1 MEGYHPELKVILD
14 DGNYTYWKART
25 RANIQCIDEA
35 WYLTEHG
42 WKPPTV
48 TIEGV
53 TTACL
58 ENAGLQPNVMIT
70 SSMLEHW
77 HRSMI
82 HFEGTSQVQSSR
94 KDLLATKF
102 ENMRMEEHESIA
114 DFSSKLSSLVQES
127 RTLGKLHE
135 LELGGVKKAKGIAL
149 ISTEKQLEEE
159 PEEDSISLLEAY
171 DKNEG
176 ASKTESQCHECKGY
190 GHFKTDCPTV
200 KRRSITCYK
209 CKGIGHTQQEC
220 EYDEKMGKSMMGVAD
235 EDSEGESEDE
245 EEVNDESEVDIHESY
260 KEVRNALVEVGKEN
274 IELKKENT
282 RLTARVDE
290 LQKALQAEKDLNM
303 DNLNIVL
310 EKMDAVKRADD
321 ITKEYFLEKE
331 NSRNLQAELDQHRK
345 QLKMLTGT
353 KELDKILSIGR
364 VGKSNLGLGYTTSS
378 VTTGKNVKFVSG
390 GLAQDVH
397 QADTKTPA
405 QKLDSILKTGNRG
418 KSTMGLG
425 YDSSPT
431 RNPKGFQSPRGKHQG
446 KECYFCGSLGHIRAF
461 CNKYWARVDYAWKR
475 GRYHW
480 NRHLNQFFI
489 RKSDLYQNPARRTST
504 GGSRQRVY
512 SNMAL
517 LEEIDEADNTGPWYF
532 DSGCSR
538 HMTGVKENLQEVKK
552 LKGGKVTFG
561 CGTKGND
568 SRQGRTS
575 DEQPQLMNVYLVQDS
590 LRGVRS
596 GNNCYMWDQSAKC
609 LSVRDD
615 VELWHKRLGH
625 MNVRHL
631 TDLVNKEIV
640 RGVPK
645 LKGTEKLVCGPC
657 NQGKQIKVQHKKV
670 ADVQSKTVLD

>member
-1 MEGYHPELKVILD
+1 ME
-14 DGNYTYWKART
+14 T
-25 RANIQCIDEA
+25 
-35 WYLTEHG
+35 
-42 WKPPTV
+42 PTV
-48 TIEGV
+48 TVEGV
-53 TTACL
+53 TTAVPR
-58 ENAGLQPNVMIT
+58 ERWTTAQRDEYKFNARALAQIHGSCSKKQFELIQGCTKSKEAWDILQ
-70 SSMLEHW
+70 
-77 HRSMI
+77 I

-149 ISTEKQLEEE
+149 ISTEKQSEEE
-159 PEEDSISLLEAY
+159 PEEDSISLLVRRF
-171 DKNEG
+171 DRVLK
-176 ASKTESQCHECKGY
+176 KTESQCHECKGY

-245 EEVNDESEVDIHESY
+245 EE
-260 KEVRNALVEVGKEN
+260 EVRNALVEVGKEN

-282 RLTARVDE
+282 RLAARVDE

-364 VGKSNLGLGYTTSS
+364 VGKSNLGLGYTADS
-378 VTTGKNVKFVSG
+378 VTTSKNVKFVSG
-390 GLAQDVH
+390 GLAQGMSIKKILRH
-397 QADTKTPA
+397 QLRNLIPFS
-405 QKLDSILKTGNRG
+405 KLGIEGRAPWDWDMIRLQLAIRKDFRVQEENI
-418 KSTMGLG
+418 
-425 YDSSPT
+425 
-431 RNPKGFQSPRGKHQG
+431 
-446 KECYFCGSLGHIRAF
+446 KERSAIS
-461 CNKYWARVDYAWKR
+461 
-475 GRYHW
+475 
-480 NRHLNQFFI
+480 FFI

-504 GGSRQRVY
+504 GGSRHRIY
-512 SNMAL
+512 SNMVL

-538 HMTGVKENLQEVKK
+538 HMT
-552 LKGGKVTFG
+552 
-561 CGTKGND
+561 
-568 SRQGRTS
+568 
-575 DEQPQLMNVYLVQDS
+575 
-590 LRGVRS
+590 
-596 GNNCYMWDQSAKC
+596 
-609 LSVRDD
+609 
-615 VELWHKRLGH
+615 
-625 MNVRHL
+625 
-631 TDLVNKEIV
+631 
-640 RGVPK
+640 
-645 LKGTEKLVCGPC
+645 
-657 NQGKQIKVQHKKV
+657 
-670 ADVQSKTVLD
+670 

>member
-1 MEGYHPELKVILD
+1 M
-14 DGNYTYWKART
+14 TRT
-25 RANIQCIDEA
+25 R
-35 WYLTEHG
+35 
-42 WKPPTV
+42 
-48 TIEGV
+48 
-53 TTACL
+53 
-58 ENAGLQPNVMIT
+58 
-70 SSMLEHW
+70 
-77 HRSMI
+77 
-82 HFEGTSQVQSSR
+82 
-94 KDLLATKF
+94 
-102 ENMRMEEHESIA
+102 
-114 DFSSKLSSLVQES
+114 
-127 RTLGKLHE
+127 
-135 LELGGVKKAKGIAL
+135 
-149 ISTEKQLEEE
+149 
-159 PEEDSISLLEAY
+159 
-171 DKNEG
+171 G

-209 CKGIGHTQQEC
+209 CKGIGHTQQE
-220 EYDEKMGKSMMGVAD
+220 Y
-235 EDSEGESEDE
+235 
-245 EEVNDESEVDIHESY
+245 DESEVDIHESY

-364 VGKSNLGLGYTTSS
+364 
-378 VTTGKNVKFVSG
+378 
-390 GLAQDVH
+390 DVH

-561 CGTKGND
+561 CGTKGMI
-568 SRQGRTS
+568 QGKGRTS
-575 DEQPQLMNVYLVQDS
+575 DEQPQLMNVYLVQ
-590 LRGVRS
+590 G
-596 GNNCYMWDQSAKC
+596 
-609 LSVRDD
+609 
-615 VELWHKRLGH
+615 
-625 MNVRHL
+625 
-631 TDLVNKEIV
+631 
-640 RGVPK
+640 
-645 LKGTEKLVCGPC
+645 LKS
-657 NQGKQIKVQHKKV
+657 N
-670 ADVQSKTVLD
+670 

>member
-35 WYLTEHG
+35 AWYLTEHG

-53 TTACL
+53 TTAVPR
-58 ENAGLQPNVMIT
+58 ERWTANVMIT

-127 RTLGKLHE
+127 RTLGKVYKDAKLVKKLLRCLPDKFTAYKAGLSANPIFGTISYDEMVGKLQLHE

-149 ISTEKQLEEE
+149 ISTEKQEEE
-159 PEEDSISLLEAY
+159 PEEDSISLASCQQWKEAY

-176 ASKTESQCHECKGY
+176 TSKTESQCHECKGY

-364 VGKSNLGLGYTTSS
+364 VGKSNLGLGYT
-378 VTTGKNVKFVSG
+378 
-390 GLAQDVH
+390 
-397 QADTKTPA
+397 PA
-405 QKLDSILKTGNRG
+405 VLQ
-418 KSTMGLG
+418 
-425 YDSSPT
+425 
-431 RNPKGFQSPRGKHQG
+431 
-446 KECYFCGSLGHIRAF
+446 
-461 CNKYWARVDYAWKR
+461 
-475 GRYHW
+475 
-480 NRHLNQFFI
+480 
-489 RKSDLYQNPARRTST
+489 
-504 GGSRQRVY
+504 
-512 SNMAL
+512 
-517 LEEIDEADNTGPWYF
+517 LEECQVCLWRVG
-532 DSGCSR
+532 SGCPSSR
-538 HMTGVKENLQEVKK
+538 
-552 LKGGKVTFG
+552 
-561 CGTKGND
+561 
-568 SRQGRTS
+568 
-575 DEQPQLMNVYLVQDS
+575 Y
-590 LRGVRS
+590 
-596 GNNCYMWDQSAKC
+596 
-609 LSVRDD
+609 
-615 VELWHKRLGH
+615 
-625 MNVRHL
+625 
-631 TDLVNKEIV
+631 
-640 RGVPK
+640 
-645 LKGTEKLVCGPC
+645 
-657 NQGKQIKVQHKKV
+657 
-670 ADVQSKTVLD
+670 

>member
-1 MEGYHPELKVILD
+1 MGAEGDDDWRQAGDHPELKVILD

-35 WYLTEHG
+35 AWYLTEHG

-53 TTACL
+53 TTAVPR
-58 ENAGLQPNVMIT
+58 ERWTTAQRDDYKFNARALAQIN
-70 SSMLEHW
+70 
-77 HRSMI
+77 
-82 HFEGTSQVQSSR
+82 GTSQVQSSR

-127 RTLGKLHE
+127 RTLGKVYKDAKLVKKLLRCLPDKFTAYKAGLSANPIFGTISYDEMVGKLQLHE
-135 LELGGVKKAKGIAL
+135 LELGGVKKAKA
-149 ISTEKQLEEE
+149 SCQQWK
-159 PEEDSISLLEAY
+159 EAY

-176 ASKTESQCHECKGY
+176 TSKTESQCHECKGY

-364 VGKSNLGLGYTTSS
+364 
-378 VTTGKNVKFVSG
+378 
-390 GLAQDVH
+390 DVH

-425 YDSSPT
+425 YDLL
-431 RNPKGFQSPRGKHQG
+431 Q
-446 KECYFCGSLGHIRAF
+446 LA
-461 CNKYWARVDYAWKR
+461 
-475 GRYHW
+475 
-480 NRHLNQFFI
+480 I
-489 RKSDLYQNPARRTST
+489 RKDF
-504 GGSRQRVY
+504 RVQ
-512 SNMAL
+512 
-517 LEEIDEADNTGPWYF
+517 EENIKERSAISVGP
-532 DSGCSR
+532 
-538 HMTGVKENLQEVKK
+538 
-552 LKGGKVTFG
+552 
-561 CGTKGND
+561 
-568 SRQGRTS
+568 
-575 DEQPQLMNVYLVQDS
+575 
-590 LRGVRS
+590 
-596 GNNCYMWDQSAKC
+596 
-609 LSVRDD
+609 
-615 VELWHKRLGH
+615 
-625 MNVRHL
+625 
-631 TDLVNKEIV
+631 
-640 RGVPK
+640 
-645 LKGTEKLVCGPC
+645 
-657 NQGKQIKVQHKKV
+657 
-670 ADVQSKTVLD
+670 